1 MNMDST
7 YVWQTILPF
16 KLTSDVEAG
25 TAVRAGTL
33 VDGVA
38 TCVPATAG
46 SDQIV
51 GVATQ
56 SGVSGETIS
65 VQVGGVCFDAIM
77 GSAASLGVF
86 LTAGPDGRLVPAQSG
101 DRAVGVLLSSRDPA
115 ESVLENSLVVVMVGL
130 TSVP

>member
-1 MNMDST
+1 MHST
-7 YVWQTILPF
+7 FVYPTILPF
-16 KLTSDVEAG
+16 KVTSDVVGGRAIKAESLVNGEATCSLATSG
-25 TAVRAGTL
+25 S
-33 VDGVA
+33 DPIIGVA
-38 TCVPATAG
+38 AY
-46 SDQIV
+46 
-51 GVATQ
+51 

-115 ESVLENSLVVVMVGL
+115 ESVLENSSVVVMVGL